1 MVSTLRCGAGLRFL
15 YSGRA
20 GATVE
25 GATHALQAVE
35 KWSADDRLHEIG
47 TPALVIC
54 GDGDRGTPPQRS
66 MRLYEALPNARLA
79 ILPGAAHNLHLER
92 TELFNQ
98 VIGDFL
104 TGGM

>member
-1 MVSTLRCGAGLRFL
+1 
-15 YSGRA
+15 
-20 GATVE
+20 
-25 GATHALQAVE
+25 
-35 KWSADDRLHEIG
+35 
-47 TPALVIC
+47 
-54 GDGDRGTPPQRS
+54 